1 MGENPND
8 SEETVFTVRLDKRTR
23 EDWREYVKNTSEF
36 NSASQLVRVAVA
48 EYIQRDSD
56 DTPYQKEIQESN
68 EEILV
73 ELYRLLEITERIEE
87 MTKSVNKQTTQDR
100 LSDII
105 EESSYEALELYN
117 NNPNNTTND
126 E

>member
-1 MGENPND
+1 MGDESNSD
-8 SEETVFTVRLDKRTR
+8 ETVFTVRLNTQTR
-23 EDWREYVKNTSEF
+23 QNWEDFVENTSEF

-56 DTPYQKEIQESN
+56 ESQVTKEIKESN

-73 ELYRLLEITERIEE
+73 ELYRLLEATERIEE
-87 MTKSVNKQTTQDR
+87 ITKNINKQTTQDR
-100 LSDII
+100 LSDVV
-105 EESSYEALELYN
+105 EEASYEALELYN
-117 NNPNNTTND
+117 NKPNNTSDN